1 VQPESARIE
10 AGLQRALTAYIAT
23 GLFYMLLPGTFLG
36 VWNLIAIDGRRSLDS
51 LSPSWLQAHG
61 HAQIF
66 GWIGTFILG
75 IGYHSLAKMGRPGF
89 SAVRRAWLTYGLW
102 TSGVAL
108 RWIVSVTAWEWRI
121 ALPLS
126 ALLELGGF
134 LAFFA
139 TVSGHRPGDSHA
151 RQPPQLWMKQV
162 VGSTLG
168 FLVTLLANLA
178 AVMDAALRGA
188 GPAIA
193 HEIDQRLL
201 IVPLW
206 GFLVPMVWG
215 FNARWLPIFLGLRAP
230 SGKPLLAAMVFAWLA
245 IAATLTGHSFGG
257 GIAAVIAAIAGIAG
271 LHILDRPA
279 QPAKITGVHRS
290 FPFFVRLSYM
300 WLFAA
305 ACLTVCAA
313 AADRAGGIWGAS
325 RHALTVGFLAT
336 MVFAIGQRILP
347 AFCGAR
353 LLFSSNLMFASLALL
368 NAGCVLRVASE
379 IPAYEG
385 NLAIAWR
392 VLPVSGILE
401 LAAVALFAVNLAA
414 TFSSLPAHKM
424 RKLVPTP

>member
-1 VQPESARIE
+1 
-10 AGLQRALTAYIAT
+10 
-23 GLFYMLLPGTFLG
+23 
-36 VWNLIAIDGRRSLDS
+36 
-51 LSPSWLQAHG
+51 
-61 HAQIF
+61 
-66 GWIGTFILG
+66 GWIGAFVLG

-108 RWIVSVTAWEWRI
+108 RWVADVTAWEWRI

-134 LAFFA
+134 LAFFI
-139 TVSGHRPGDSHA
+139 TVSGHRRSDSHS
-151 RQPPQLWMKQV
+151 RQPPQLWMKLV
-162 VGSTLG
+162 VASTLG
-168 FLVTLLANLA
+168 FFVTLLANVA
-178 AVMDAALRGA
+178 AVTDAALRGA

-193 HEIDQRLL
+193 HELDQRLL
-201 IVPLW
+201 ILPVW
-206 GFLVPMVWG
+206 AFLVPMVWG

-230 SGKPLLAAMVFAWLA
+230 SGKPLLAAVVFAWLA
-245 IAATLTGHSFGG
+245 VAATLAGHSLAG
-257 GIAAVIAAIAGIAG
+257 GIAAVFAAIAGIAG
-271 LHILDRPA
+271 LHVLERAP

-290 FPFFVRLSYM
+290 FPFFVRLTYV
-300 WLFAA
+300 WLSVA
-305 ACLTVCAA
+305 ACLTVWAA

-325 RHALTVGFLAT
+325 RHALTVGFLAA

-353 LLFSSNLMFASLALL
+353 LLFSPNLMFASLALL
-368 NAGCVLRVASE
+368 NLGCVLRVASE

-385 NLAIAWR
+385 YAAAAWS

-401 LAAVALFAVNLAA
+401 LAAVALFAANLVA

-424 RKLVPTP
+424 RKLVPAA